1 MDHLPYPSDPAQ
13 HRLEVS
19 NLVDA
24 DEVIDCRSDSPH
36 QQFKAAITSKAPETL
51 SDLTRVLQH
60 WLYFGLISR
69 CVGAGIAVWPFH
81 DHGRLN
87 SRTLPGL
94 LQSIQRS
101 SSELATELRTVE
113 SDLRQFL
120 IDIPRTYPTAQ
131 TGDRTAAEEVVL
143 SIRVL
148 TDSVWRVL
156 HNDAEHAED
165 RFMRHHEKYE
175 NDFASAAL
183 CGTVLRR
190 RMSWE
195 AGWCRSQV
203 SMILR
208 TFSTSYAYYVSAIR
222 PDQVQHNGPNH
233 RYCTDDRCNLR
244 RDEKEY
250 QYAHTEKCQHQ
261 GNMNCEMLQA
271 PLNDIMKILG
281 AGGILLIRLESNQLV
296 ATRAKYGL
304 PYVAATHVWSGGL
317 GNPKGNAMPACQL
330 REMAELTASSRKAI
344 QSLKPGTT
352 PEQVLPAVW
361 ETIVNPLRLI
371 REPSPNWF
379 WIDTLNIP
387 RVDESQE
394 RQEENEIV
402 GTRRTNAIDVMTQTY
417 AAADSAIVLDPEL
430 RQLQLK
436 WYQRTTDP
444 DSEEADLVLLEI
456 FSWILVSSWM
466 TRCWT
471 FQEGAMAKELLVK
484 LSEDLFPMRS
494 ARQDTL
500 TRNRRRL
507 QNSEYSDLHDMLDES
522 SSWFSRLPA
531 TREVDG
537 RVGRKEI
544 SEGDSGQPEV
554 FTRIWNDLAAR
565 SSSRT
570 VDRLAIFS
578 LLVDIRPSEVRKH
591 HPRARLKA
599 IFKAQERLPLAL
611 LFQPPSTTSEL
622 HEASKEFRKEE
633 QAELDRGKTLGQY
646 REDDAYPLPTSI
658 RSKPLP
664 GQLGWMQQEGNYVFF
679 DNELLDAGLR
689 RPSLFRLPNLPSS
702 RCPRYRFRDSLVPCG
717 FSMNLHSVPKV
728 QRKRLSKAH
737 GVYLLI
743 GSNLESKDA
752 FQLSDSSFCGVL
764 LTLESHTRRK
774 DFETPGEVWSF
785 GYLCHVTCDSSETCD
800 QVETDIQQV
809 TFSNNSIYRVRCD
822 FSSIQAPSRH
832 RIRGFVPPWITV
844 FTILST
850 VMPCFFGYYL
860 LCWGIACIPAFA
872 HTPGTFPNGWLAM
885 IGFFFVMRILFF
897 TWNSFRD
904 YSKAAN
910 EIQFNSW
917 VNGIEVDFA
926 KPIIESQEVHTGL
939 NINLTLRES
948 SILALLSF
956 FFIVV
961 GGVVYEKKD
970 GRWMIAVG
978 VSAIGELVLRFGLEH
993 CLPTSRFWGPMSE
1006 EGMPEHPALRESF
1019 LSASR
1024 LTKWGRQMGARGLM
1038 PGSTS

>member
-1 MDHLPYPSDPAQ
+1 MDHLPYPSAPGQ

-36 QQFKAAITSKAPETL
+36 QQFKAAITSETPETL

-69 CVGAGIAVWPFH
+69 CVGEGIAVWPFD

-94 LQSIQRS
+94 LKSIQRS
-101 SSELATELRTVE
+101 SSELATELKTVE
-113 SDLRQFL
+113 SDLRQFVT
-120 IDIPRTYPTAQ
+120 DIPKTYRTAQ
-131 TGDRTAAEEVVL
+131 TGDRTVAEEVVL

-148 TDSVWRVL
+148 VDSVWRVL
-156 HNDAEHAED
+156 HNDAEHAEVK
-165 RFMRHHEKYE
+165 FMRHHEKYE

-183 CGTVLRR
+183 C
-190 RMSWE
+190 
-195 AGWCRSQV
+195 
-203 SMILR
+203 
-208 TFSTSYAYYVSAIR
+208 
-222 PDQVQHNGPNH
+222 
-233 RYCTDDRCNLR
+233 
-244 RDEKEY
+244 
-250 QYAHTEKCQHQ
+250 EKCQHQ

-281 AGGILLIRLESNQLV
+281 AGGIPLIRLESNQLV

-304 PYVAATHVWSGGL
+304 PYVAATHVWAGGL

-344 QSLKPGTT
+344 QSLEPGTT

-371 REPSPNWF
+371 PEPSPDWF

-387 RVDESQE
+387 RTDESQE
-394 RQEENEIV
+394 SQEENDIV
-402 GTRRTNAIDVMTQTY
+402 WKRRTNAIDVMTQTY
-417 AAADSAIVLDPEL
+417 AAADSAIVLDPQL

-484 LSEDLFPMRS
+484 LSEHLFPMRL

-565 SSSRT
+565 STSRT
-570 VDRLAIFS
+570 MDRLAIFS
-578 LLVDIRPSEVRKH
+578 LLVDIRPSEVRKQ

-611 LFQPPSTTSEL
+611 LFQPPLTTSER
-622 HEASKEFRKEE
+622 HEAFEEFRKEE

-664 GQLGWMQQEGNYVFF
+664 GQLGWMQQEGNYVCF

-689 RPSLFRLPNLPSS
+689 RPSLFSLPKLPSS
-702 RCPRYRFRDSLVPCG
+702 RCPRYRFRDSSVPCG
-717 FSMNLHSVPKV
+717 FSMSLHSVPEV
-728 QRKRLSKAH
+728 QRTRLSKAH
-737 GVYLLI
+737 DVFLLI
-743 GSNLESKDA
+743 GSSLESKNA
-752 FQLSDSSFCGVL
+752 FQSSDSSFCGVL
-764 LTLESHTRRK
+764 LTLESRTRRK
-774 DFETPGEVWSF
+774 DFGTPGEVWSF

-800 QVETDIQQV
+800 QVETDIRQV
-809 TFSNNSIYRVRCD
+809 TFSNNFIYRFRCD

-850 VMPCFFGYYL
+850 VMPLLFVYYL
-860 LCWGIACIPAFA
+860 ACLGIACIVAFA
-872 HTPGTFPNGWLAM
+872 HTPGTFPEGWLAM
-885 IGFFFVMRILFF
+885 IGFLFVMRILFF

-910 EIQFNSW
+910 EIHFNSW
-917 VNGIEVDFA
+917 VNGIEVGSA

-939 NINLTLRES
+939 NINLTLRDS
-948 SILALLSF
+948 SILALLSVL
-956 FFIVV
+956 FIVV
-961 GGVVYEKKD
+961 GGVVYEEKD
-970 GRWMIAVG
+970 WRWMIAVG
-978 VSAIGELVLRFGLEH
+978 ASAIGELVLRFGLEH

-1006 EGMPEHPALRESF
+1006 GGMPEHPALRESF

-1024 LTKWGRQMGARGLM
+1024 LTKWLRQIDARRLM
-1038 PGSTS
+1038 RGSTS